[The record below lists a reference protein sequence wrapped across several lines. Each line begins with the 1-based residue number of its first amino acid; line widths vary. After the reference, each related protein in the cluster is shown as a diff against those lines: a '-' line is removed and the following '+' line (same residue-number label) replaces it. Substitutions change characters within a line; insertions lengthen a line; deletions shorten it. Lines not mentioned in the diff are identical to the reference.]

1 MSGLYVFALTSDTVG
16 SCPGAGPRLE
26 FVALGGGVYA
36 AVERLDAP
44 PAATEEALRR
54 QHDVVAALAACVEGL
69 LPARFGAFADASS
82 LEAVVSRSRDAVLD
96 AFALVRGRRQM
107 TLRLRGPEPSSEAAE
122 APASVRTGTEYLEA
136 RRRESPVPLPLLAAR
151 EAVRPFVRAERT
163 AAGKG
168 PVAGTLYHLV
178 DREDADAYREAIAR
192 LPAGP
197 GGLLTVSGP
206 WAPFAFAPDLWS

>member
-1 MSGLYVFALTSDTVG
+1 MSGLYVFALTSGAAG

-54 QHDVVAALAACVEGL
+54 QHDVVAALSACVEGL
-69 LPARFGAFADASS
+69 LPARFGAFADAVD
-82 LEAVVSRSRDAVLD
+82 LEALVSRSRDAIVEALE
-96 AFALVRGRRQM
+96 LVRGRRQM
-107 TLRLRGPEPSSEAAE
+107 TLRLLGPDAAGD
-122 APASVRTGTEYLEA
+122 AAGDPAAVRTGTEYLEA
-136 RRRESPVPLPLLAAR
+136 RRREAPVPLPLLAAR
-151 EAVRPFVRAERT
+151 EAVRPFVRGERS

-178 DREDADAYREAIAR
+178 DRADADGYREAIAR